1 MGPASERL
9 LEFTLQC
16 PGGGVGHLA
25 QIGEV
30 SSGGV
35 FREDGDWERV
45 FKKLEGFFGVR
56 EEGVYH
62 FKLLFNCFF
71 GKCTTFCPICSSVS
85 MSAVLDSGDGNWGRT
100 MVTEVGKEAVEVPEE
115 VRIRERLLRA
125 VLPSVPVP
133 ARSVG
138 VMEGDEE
145 GVIYDDFE

>member
-16 PGGGVGHLA
+16 LGRGTGHLT
-25 QIGEV
+25 QIGGV

-35 FREDGDWERV
+35 FREDRDWERV
-45 FKKLEGFFGVR
+45 FKKLEGFSGVR
-56 EEGVYH
+56 REGVYR

-71 GKCTTFCPICSSVS
+71 GECTTFCPICSSVS
-85 MSAVLDSGDGNWGRT
+85 VSAVLDSGDGNWGRT
-100 MVTEVGKEAVEVPEE
+100 VVTKVGKEAVEVPEE
-115 VRIRERLLRA
+115 VSIRERLLEA

-138 VMEGDEE
+138 VMESDEE
-145 GVIYDDFE
+145 GVINDDFE